1 MSKKIIFNII
11 TPERVVFEREIFQAT
26 LPVIHGVIT
35 ILPNHRSYIGA
46 LKAGEIILK
55 DGNEEILLATSGGFV
70 EFHKNKL
77 IVLADTA
84 EVAEEID
91 LKRAEDA
98 RKRAEELKNE
108 KISMDEIEYARV
120 AAMIEKEMTR
130 VRVARKHHTKH
141 GIKID

>member
-1 MSKKIIFNII
+1 MSKKIIFSII
-11 TPERVVFEREIFQAT
+11 TPERVVFEKEIFQAT
-26 LPVIHGVIT
+26 LPVVHGVVT

-84 EVAEEID
+84 EVAADID
-91 LKRAEDA
+91 LQRAEEA
-98 RKRAEELKNE
+98 RKRAEDLKSE
-108 KISMDEIEYARV
+108 KITMGEMEYAKV

-130 VRVARKHHTKH
+130 VRVAKKHHTKH
-141 GIKID
+141 GMKIN